1 MPRKVRDENEIRA
14 TADELPTEPPKE
26 LVERIKA
33 KQKSAKLVY
42 RAGWWRNPLTEQK
55 EKTALVKCTACG
67 EEFHLEHIGF
77 SSGCSR
83 GYGMRSDPF
92 GFLDPADKQ
101 VKATGDTCL
110 CPCCGA
116 GAEALHIGKITQTA
130 VIEKTCFMTLHN
142 IRGHLVLLSWILFK
156 ECNKYAEV
164 FYNVRLYEGLA
175 TVGGFP
181 VRFTGYEKCM
191 YYGISWH
198 SKWIL
203 RPKFKDNI
211 DRWSRDD
218 IIGFSKKT
226 LEATDGANSALDVF
240 IREGGSDLRI
250 GAYLQIW
257 TKYPQIENLVRSGFS
272 KFVSKI
278 IDAATFNGGYY
289 YQKETFSISEIPK
302 YINVKAKK
310 PAEILGLEKEEFHL
324 VNKYSLEVLSF
335 YSYIKRNRKIKL
347 TEEQLKLA
355 EEIGIK
361 QLRDLFEKPIRE
373 GFVPPV
379 VRTLNYLQKHEKP
392 RDQFEARV
400 TPNYLYDYWN
410 MLSQVQNGLPP
421 ELLFPRDIRAAHDN
435 VALRVKEKT
444 DENIN
449 AGIAA
454 FAASLDWLSF
464 SDEETGLFIR
474 VCRTQEELIKEGK
487 FLSHCVGTYAKRFSL
502 RETCILFIRRA
513 TAPEIPFY
521 TLEYRDGKV
530 IQNRGRNNRD
540 RTEEVEI
547 FESKWLEYIQN
558 YKEFIKENGK
568 RSSRNQERIR
578 AGA

>member
-1 MPRKVRDENEIRA
+1 MPRKIRDENEIRA
-14 TADELPTEPPKE
+14 TADALPTAPPAE
-26 LVERIKA
+26 FVERIKK
-33 KQKSAKLVY
+33 KQKAAKLVY
-42 RAGWWRNPLTEQK
+42 RAGWWRDPLTGQK
-55 EKTALVKCTACG
+55 EKTALVRCTACG

-116 GAEALHIGKITQTA
+116 GAEALHIGKITQNA
-130 VIEKTCFMTLHN
+130 VVEKTHFMTLHN

-156 ECNKYAEV
+156 ECNKAAEV
-164 FYNVRLYEGLA
+164 IYNVRLYEGLA

-181 VRFTGYEKCM
+181 VRFTGYDKTM
-191 YYGISWH
+191 YYGVHWYNEWALR
-198 SKWIL
+198 SKF
-203 RPKFKDNI
+203 RDNG
-211 DRWSRDD
+211 DRWNRDE
-218 IIGFSKKT
+218 IVGFSKKT
-226 LEATDGANSALDVF
+226 FEETDGANSALDVF

-257 TKYPQIENLVRSGFS
+257 TIYPQIENLVRSGFS

-335 YSYIKRNRKIKL
+335 YTYIKRTRKIKL
-347 TEEQLKLA
+347 TEGQLELA
-355 EEIGIK
+355 ESIGIK

-373 GFVPPV
+373 GFSPPI

-410 MLSQVQNGLPP
+410 MLSQVQNALPP
-421 ELLFPRDIRAAHDN
+421 ELLFPRDIRAAHDL

-474 VCRTQEELIKEGK
+474 VCETQEELIKEGK
-487 FLSHCVGTYAKRFSL
+487 FLSHCVGTYAKRFSK

-513 TAPEIPFY
+513 RRPISPSIRLSIGT
-521 TLEYRDGKV
+521 GK
-530 IQNRGRNNRD
+530 
-540 RTEEVEI
+540 
-547 FESKWLEYIQN
+547 
-558 YKEFIKENGK
+558 
-568 RSSRNQERIR
+568 
-578 AGA
+578 

>member
-1 MPRKVRDENEIRA
+1 MPRKVRDEREIRA

-42 RAGWWRNPLTEQK
+42 RAGWWRNPLTDQK
-55 EKTALVKCTACG
+55 EKSALVKCTACG

-110 CPCCGA
+110 CPCCGV

-130 VIEKTCFMTLHN
+130 VVEKTRFMTLHN

-156 ECNKYAEV
+156 ECNKDAEV

-191 YYGISWH
+191 YNGTRWLNE
-198 SKWIL
+198 WVL
-203 RPKFKDNI
+203 RPKFKDNG
-211 DRWSRDD
+211 DRWNRDE
-218 IIGFSKKT
+218 IVGFSKKT
-226 LEATDGANSALDVF
+226 LEETDGANSALDVF

-272 KFVSKI
+272 KFVAKI

-324 VNKYSLEVLSF
+324 VNKYSLEVISF
-335 YSYIKRNRKIKL
+335 YTHIKRTRKIKL

-361 QLRDLFEKPIRE
+361 QLRDLFDKPIRD

-474 VCRTQEELIKEGK
+474 VCKTQEELIKEGK
-487 FLSHCVGTYAKRFSL
+487 ILSHCVGTYAKRFSQ
-502 RETCILFIRRA
+502 RETCILFIRRISN
-513 TAPEIPFY
+513 PDKPYY
-521 TLEYRDGKV
+521 TLEYKNGYINQDHGYKNK
-530 IQNRGRNNRD
+530 IQ
-540 RTEEVEI
+540 TPEI
-547 FESKWLEYIQN
+547 LSFEKKWLAYIE
-558 YKEFIKENGK
+558 KTKTELK
-568 RSSRNQERIR
+568 RR
-578 AGA
+578 

>member
-14 TADELPTEPPKE
+14 TADELPTKPPKKII
-26 LVERIKA
+26 ERIKK
-33 KQKSAKLVY
+33 KQKSAKLIY
-42 RAGWWRNPLTEQK
+42 RAGWWREPITGQK

-67 EEFHLEHIGF
+67 ETFHLEHIGF

-92 GFLDPADKQ
+92 GFLDPTDKQ

-116 GAEALHIGKITQTA
+116 GAEAIHIGKITNTTT
-130 VIEKTCFMTLHN
+130 IEKTHFMTLHN
-142 IRGHLVLLSWILFK
+142 VRGHLVLLSWILFK
-156 ECNKYAEV
+156 ECNKNAEV
-164 FYNVRLYEGLA
+164 FYDVRLYEGLA

-181 VRFTGYEKCM
+181 VRFTGYDKTM
-191 YYGISWH
+191 YYGVSWH
-198 SKWIL
+198 NEWVL
-203 RPKFKDNI
+203 RPKFRDNG
-211 DRWSRDD
+211 DRWNRDE
-218 IIGFSKKT
+218 IVGFNKKNF
-226 LEATDGANSALDVF
+226 EATDGAKSALDVF

-278 IDAATFNGGYY
+278 IAAATFNGGYY

-310 PAEILGLEKEEFHL
+310 PAEILGLEKEEFYL

-335 YSYIKRNRKIKL
+335 YTYIKQTRGIKL
-347 TEEQLKLA
+347 TEAQLKTA
-355 EEIGIK
+355 DKIGIS
-361 QLRDLFEKPIRE
+361 QLRNLFEKPTRE
-373 GFVPPV
+373 GFLPPV
-379 VRTLNYLQKHEKP
+379 VRTINYLQKNEEP
-392 RDQFEARV
+392 RNAFDVRV
-400 TPNYLYDYWN
+400 TPDYLRDYWN
-410 MLSQVQNGLPP
+410 MLSQVQNGLPS
-421 ELLFPRDIRAAHDN
+421 ELLFPRDIRAAHDL

-449 AGIAA
+449 TGIVA

-474 VCRTQEELIKEGK
+474 VCKTQDELIKEGK
-487 FLSHCVGTYAKRFSL
+487 YLSHCVGTYAKMFSK
-502 RETCILFIRRA
+502 RETCILFIRRVS
-513 TAPEIPFY
+513 APEIPFY

-530 IQNRGRNNRD
+530 IQNRGKNNRD

-547 FESKWLEYIQN
+547 FEAKWLEYIQN
-558 YKEFIKENGK
+558 YKELIKENGK

>member
-1 MPRKVRDENEIRA
+1 M
-14 TADELPTEPPKE
+14 
-26 LVERIKA
+26 
-33 KQKSAKLVY
+33 
-42 RAGWWRNPLTEQK
+42 
-55 EKTALVKCTACG
+55 
-67 EEFHLEHIGF
+67 
-77 SSGCSR
+77 
-83 GYGMRSDPF
+83 
-92 GFLDPADKQ
+92 
-101 VKATGDTCL
+101 
-110 CPCCGA
+110 
-116 GAEALHIGKITQTA
+116 
-130 VIEKTCFMTLHN
+130 
-142 IRGHLVLLSWILFK
+142 LLSWILFK
-156 ECNKYAEV
+156 ECNKDAEV

-181 VRFTGYEKCM
+181 VRFTGYDKTM
-191 YYGISWH
+191 YYGVSWKN
-198 SKWIL
+198 KWEL
-203 RPKFKDNI
+203 RPKFRDNG
-211 DRWSRDD
+211 DRWNRDE
-218 IIGFSKKT
+218 IVGFSKKT

-272 KFVSKI
+272 KFVAKI

-335 YSYIKRNRKIKL
+335 YTHIKRTRKIKL

-361 QLRDLFEKPIRE
+361 QLRDLFDKPIRE
-373 GFVPPV
+373 GFAPPV

-474 VCRTQEELIKEGK
+474 VCKTQEELIKEGK
-487 FLSHCVGTYAKRFSL
+487 FLSHCVGPYAKRFSQ

-513 TAPEIPFY
+513 TSPEIPFY